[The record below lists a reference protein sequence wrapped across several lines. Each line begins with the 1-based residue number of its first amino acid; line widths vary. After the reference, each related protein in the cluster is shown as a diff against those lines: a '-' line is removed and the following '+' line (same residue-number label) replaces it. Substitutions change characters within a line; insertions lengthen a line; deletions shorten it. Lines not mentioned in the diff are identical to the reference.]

1 MDTQTTVQKI
11 LVEADHRLRQ
21 AIADAATAGDLD
33 GVDLARNAAGRLR
46 QMINGIDATEKT
58 VVNLSTSSPKEST
71 SVGKAQIRKRSKRK
85 SKYPQYQVRGNYLCR
100 IGWSKKEQKEYEHKV
115 AKEVFDVTLG
125 AMDTLSHDH
134 SGPITADQIIGKV
147 NKLSSETIPNYQIY
161 VVIGLLRDNDDI
173 TQVGRQGYDIPHKLR
188 EISATRWNRLAG
200 GEK

>member
-46 QMINGIDATEKT
+46 QMINGIDTAEETL
-58 VVNLSTSSPKEST
+58 VNSSTSSPKRQT
-71 SVGKAQIRKRSKRK
+71 PVDKAQIRKRSKRK
-85 SKYPQYQVRGNYLCR
+85 SKYPQYLVRGNYLCR
-100 IGWSKKEQKEYEHKV
+100 IGWSKKERKEYEHKV

-125 AMDTLSHDH
+125 VMDTLSHDH
-134 SGPITADQIIGKV
+134 SGPITADQIIRKV

-161 VVIGLLRDNDDI
+161 VVIGLLRDNHDI
-173 TQVGRQGYDIPHKLR
+173 TQVGRQGYDLPQKLR
-188 EISATRWNRLAG
+188 EISVARWAKLVG